1 MTATQIAQNQIF
13 ISHSGKDQDVK
24 NEIAN
29 VFADTGT
36 KQVFMEYERYSRDGK
51 PNWKWIR
58 DEIRKSKAVFVILTR
73 NINSTPQTRNW
84 VSFEIGVAAT
94 CDPPIPVYVFR
105 EEDVNFPVPYLS
117 VYFPLRVF
125 KPPHTTRISASKPA
139 NASIIAFRKALQR
152 LVKILIL
159 SDLSELSS
167 AALAECEECKNSFSY
182 FGNMPDFPC
191 PCCTNKIKPK
201 YPF

>member
-1 MTATQIAQNQIF
+1 MTATQVTQNQIF
-13 ISHSGKDQDVK
+13 ISHSKKDQDVK
-24 NEIAN
+24 DEIAN

-36 KQVFMEYERYSRDGK
+36 KQVFMEYEKYSRGGK
-51 PNWKWIR
+51 PNWQWII

-94 CDPPIPVYVFR
+94 CDPPVPVCVFR

-117 VYFPLRVF
+117 LYFPFRVF
-125 KPPHTTRISASKPA
+125 KQPHTTRISSKKPQ
-139 NASIIAFRKALQR
+139 NASIIEFQKALQR

-159 SDLSELSS
+159 SDLSELSR
-167 AALAECEECKNSFSY
+167 AALAECEECKNSFRY
-182 FGNMPDFPC
+182 FGNMLNFPC
-191 PCCTNKIKPK
+191 PCCTTKIKPK